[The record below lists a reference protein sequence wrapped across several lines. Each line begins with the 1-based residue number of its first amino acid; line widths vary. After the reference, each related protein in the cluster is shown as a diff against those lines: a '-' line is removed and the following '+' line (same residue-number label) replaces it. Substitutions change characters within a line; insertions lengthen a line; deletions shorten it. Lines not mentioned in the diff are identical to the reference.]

1 MTGVNAGGQ
10 IGLAVAAA
18 VTLGSAQ
25 AVMLS
30 DDGRG
35 QVLLYP
41 YYTVQGG
48 TDTLISVANGT
59 SRGKAARVRFLEALN
74 GRPVLALN
82 LYLAPHDVW
91 TAKIT
96 SIDNGGAKLVVEDA
110 SCTAPAIATVLG
122 GAGEQA
128 FSTSGF
134 DGTNGT
140 PADGEASQGV
150 ARTREGYIEVL
161 EMGDIDPEYVL
172 LGDVNFLVGITRN
185 NSDGTPRPANCP
197 AVAAEWASA
206 SPFPNGGHG
215 PLQNTPDTN
224 GLAATTGGLSGT
236 GTLIS
241 VAKGTDFS
249 YDPVALSGFYM
260 TQPPIHTPAASTRPS
275 LADAAPVSTVTVVD
289 ANTGIPAQITDNWT
303 NAAAP
308 GNGGIDAVTAVLM
321 RSAVIN
327 EFVVNTAINAGTD
340 WILTLPTKRWYVDQV
355 VNPVRPFSAA
365 FAQGGACET
374 LVATFYD
381 QSGWSGSGGRIGFPE
396 QPPPFVCQLRWASN
410 VLTFNNS
417 LVVGSLTG
425 YPNNFNV
432 GSFPAGQGTFT
443 FPSTLDYKSYYWASA
458 QKAGAAND
466 LLGRQLWNETA
477 RQHVHAGLP
486 IIGFAVQQYVNGMLP
501 GGVLS
506 NYGGTYVHRYERS
519 VTP

>member
-1 MTGVNAGGQ
+1 
-10 IGLAVAAA
+10 
-18 VTLGSAQ
+18 
-25 AVMLS
+25 MLS

-35 QVLLYP
+35 QVLIYP

-122 GAGEQA
+122 GAGDQA
-128 FSTSGF
+128 FSTAGF

-161 EMGDIDPEYVL
+161 EMGDIDPEYALV
-172 LGDVNFLVGITRN
+172 GNVNFLAAVTLN
-185 NSDGTPRPANCP
+185 NQGYSSVPANCP

-215 PLQNTPDTN
+215 ALQNTPDTN
-224 GLAATTGGLSGT
+224 GLYATTGGLSGT
-236 GTLIS
+236 GTIIN

-260 TQPPIHTPAASTRPS
+260 TQPPIHTPPASTRPS

-289 ANTGIPAQITDNWT
+289 ANTGIPTQVTDSWT
-303 NAAAP
+303 NSAAP
-308 GNGGIDAVTAVLM
+308 GNGGIDAVSAVLM

-327 EFVVNTAINAGTD
+327 EFVVNWTISAGTD
-340 WILTLPTKRWYVDQV
+340 WVVTLPSKRWYVDQV
-355 VNPVRPFSAA
+355 VNPVRPFSAV
-365 FAQGGACET
+365 FATGGACEKFD
-374 LVATFYD
+374 LALYD
-381 QSGWSGSGGRIGFPE
+381 QSGATPSGTGVAIPGPQSRPK
-396 QPPPFVCQLRWASN
+396 QVCLASN

-417 LVVGSLTG
+417 NVMGSQIAYMSSSFGNINVGTYLAGQASLT
-425 YPNNFNV
+425 
-432 GSFPAGQGTFT
+432 FPATAD
-443 FPSTLDYKSYYWASA
+443 SNSYYWASA

-466 LLGRQLWNETA
+466 LLTHLLWNETA
-477 RQHVHAGLP
+477 RQHVYAGLP
-486 IIGFAVQQYVNGMLP
+486 IIGFAVQSYFNGMLP

-506 NYGGTYVHRYERS
+506 NYGGTYVHRYERILR
-519 VTP
+519 P